1 MMKRQVLRLCAVA
14 TFGCM
19 LGCPLVPAPGP
30 ETVLEGTWRITPADP
45 GDFEGFTYEARFNSS
60 GDLVE
65 INGTRPEDGAT
76 VSLDID
82 NATTTVDGSAVS
94 ISIPRLTRTTV
105 FDGILSSDQNTITG
119 TITDEI
125 DLGDLEVTL
134 PGGDL
139 TLERKE

>member
-1 MMKRQVLRLCAVA
+1 MKQLVLSFCAVA
-14 TFGCM
+14 SLG
-19 LGCPLVPAPGP
+19 LVVGCPVVPTPPA
-30 ETVLEGTWRITPADP
+30 EAVLEGTWTVTPADP
-45 GDFEGFTYEARFNSS
+45 GDFEGFTYEARFDSS

-76 VSLDID
+76 ASLDID
-82 NATTTVDGSAVS
+82 DATTTVDGSSVT
-94 ISIPRLTRTTV
+94 ISIPRLTGASV
-105 FDGILSSDQNTITG
+105 FNGTLSGDQNTITG

-139 TLERKE
+139 TLERIE